1 MAVNSTWGNATE
13 YEQRRRFGFS
23 FSSRKISFKES
34 VFGKS
39 SRGCNACWEHTPS
52 PWKGNA
58 ALEKDTITSAIQF
71 ALKDAAPSS
80 AAKSTQ

>member
-1 MAVNSTWGNATE
+1 MYIAMKYIQPMS
-13 YEQRRRFGFS
+13 QQ
-23 FSSRKISFKES
+23 
-34 VFGKS
+34 
-39 SRGCNACWEHTPS
+39 TPS

-58 ALEKDTITSAIQF
+58 SLEKDTITSAIQF

>member
-1 MAVNSTWGNATE
+1 MKYIQPMS
-13 YEQRRRFGFS
+13 QQ
-23 FSSRKISFKES
+23 
-34 VFGKS
+34 
-39 SRGCNACWEHTPS
+39 TPS

-58 ALEKDTITSAIQF
+58 SLEKDTITSAIQF